1 MKIESYE
8 AHAYHRQASSEQRS
22 YSELDALLF
31 YEIFKRGDSSMSSK
45 ELLGG
50 NGELQM
56 KSFLYQ
62 EWARIAATSLAKK
75 SESIAKI
82 SGEEQT

>member
-1 MKIESYE
+1 MKIGTYE
-8 AHAYHRQASSEQRS
+8 AHAYHRQATSERRS
-22 YSELDALLF
+22 YSKLDALLF
-31 YEIFKRGDSSMSSK
+31 YEILKRGDSSMSSR
-45 ELLGG
+45 EFLGG

-82 SGEEQT
+82 PGEEQI